1 MTAYVDANLLVRLY
15 LDFDGKQE
23 AHDLLMGAE
32 MRKAWPIQVTTL
44 LRIEFTNAL
53 QRMVFES
60 RTGGQWR
67 VSPEAAAAAL
77 GEFHEHLR
85 AGVFLKTI
93 ELSLEEVES
102 QFDELA
108 ARHTARHGFRT
119 YDVLHVACAL
129 RLRCE
134 RFLSFDVKARRL
146 AKLEGLKTN

>member
-23 AHDLLMGAE
+23 AHALLMGSE
-32 MRKAWPIQVTTL
+32 MRKAWPISVTTL
-44 LRIEFTNAL
+44 LRLEFTNAL

-60 RTGGQWR
+60 RSGGQWR
-67 VSPEAAAAAL
+67 VSSEAAGAAL
-77 GEFHEHLR
+77 EEFHEHLR
-85 AGVFLKTI
+85 AGVFLQSTA
-93 ELSLEEVES
+93 LSLEDVES

-108 ARHTARHGFRT
+108 ARHMARHGFRT